1 MLKSFIALSID
12 LDIVGALIF
21 SVVFFSILSAILWQN
36 TKGLLKSSVRKTYEK
51 YMDYITQKQKEWSN
65 FNMKTSAAK
74 ATFFLTLNV
83 ISRIMNSACVI
94 KCLSFPEY
102 MFIKSKN
109 RKDRCLSYV
118 DIFNEANGICKVE
131 TK

>member
-1 MLKSFIALSID
+1 
-12 LDIVGALIF
+12 
-21 SVVFFSILSAILWQN
+21 
-36 TKGLLKSSVRKTYEK
+36 
-51 YMDYITQKQKEWSN
+51 
-65 FNMKTSAAK
+65 MKTSAAK

-109 RKDRCLSYV
+109 RKDRCLSHV
-118 DIFNEANGICKVE
+118 VIFNEANGICKVE